1 MAPPPT
7 HLNAL
12 SARRMLDVFVA
23 RQPIFDRQDNLV
35 AYELLYRGNPTENRA
50 AGVSVTQMATDTL
63 VRTLLSMG
71 LDRVTGGKTAFIN
84 VTREV
89 LLSDQFQVLDPS
101 SVVIEL
107 LESIACDAETQPA
120 CASLVRRGY
129 TLALDD
135 FVYSPSYDPLL
146 RMARIVKL
154 DVLDRPMEELR
165 EVMDILEPF
174 RVSCLAERVENA
186 EVHAQ
191 CAALG
196 FELFQG
202 YFYARPE
209 ILSGRE
215 MPVQQA
221 NIIRLLNL
229 LRNPD
234 ASDPQIEDAFRA
246 DMVLSFKLLRIVNS
260 AALGGMGI
268 ESIKHAVQL
277 LGRGSLHRWL
287 SLLLVSSL
295 TTSNG
300 VHNELVT
307 MAMQRARFCE
317 LIAETRGRRRESG
330 ALFMVGLFSLL
341 DALLRKPMEEILAQV
356 DLTTELR
363 DVLLHRS
370 GPHASTLRLVEAYET
385 ACWDDVVTE
394 SGALGLPLSE
404 VPELYAQAVDWTRQ
418 RHDPLR

>member
-1 MAPPPT
+1 MIVYGEPPVRGDVHAHDSPRCQPNAP
-7 HLNAL
+7 
-12 SARRMLDVFVA
+12 
-23 RQPIFDRQDNLV
+23 
-35 AYELLYRGNPTENRA
+35 YELLYRGNPTENWA
-50 AGVSVTQMATDTL
+50 AGASASQMAADTL

-71 LDRVTGGKTAFIN
+71 MDRVTGGKTAFIN
-84 VTREV
+84 VSREV
-89 LLSDQFQVLDPS
+89 LLADQFQVLDPTR
-101 SVVIEL
+101 VVIEL
-107 LESIACDAETQPA
+107 LESIACDAETLPA
-120 CASLVRRGY
+120 SASLVKRGY

-135 FVYSPSYDPLL
+135 FVYSPAYDPLL
-146 RMARIVKL
+146 RLARIVKL

-165 EVMDILEPF
+165 EVMEILSPF
-174 RVSCLAERVENA
+174 RVHCLAERVENA

-215 MPVQQA
+215 MPVQA
-221 NIIRLLNL
+221 ASIIRLLNL

-234 ASDPQIEDAFRA
+234 ASDPQIEEAFRA
-246 DMVLSFKLLRIVNS
+246 DMLLSFKLLRIVNS

-317 LIAETRGRRRESG
+317 LIGETRLRRRESG

-341 DALLRKPMEEILAQV
+341 DALLRKPMEEILGQV
-356 DLTTELR
+356 DLTAELR
-363 DVLLHRS
+363 DVLLHRT
-370 GPHASTLRLVEAYET
+370 GPHAPTLRLVEAYET
-385 ACWDDVVTE
+385 ARWDDVVAE
-394 SGALGLPLSE
+394 STTLDLPLAD
-404 VPELYAQAVDWTRQ
+404 VPELYAQAVEWTLQ
-418 RHDPLR
+418 RNDPLR

>member
-1 MAPPPT
+1 
-7 HLNAL
+7 
-12 SARRMLDVFVA
+12 MLDVFVA
-23 RQPIFDRQDNLV
+23 RQPIFDRQDSLV

-50 AGVSVTQMATDTL
+50 AGVSATQMATDTL

-71 LDRVTGGKTAFIN
+71 LDRVTGGKTAFVN
-84 VTREV
+84 VSRDV
-89 LLSDQFQVLDPS
+89 LLSDQFQVLDPA

-107 LESIACDAETQPA
+107 LETIACDSETRPA
-120 CASLVRRGY
+120 CESLVRRGY

-146 RMARIVKL
+146 RLARIVKV
-154 DVLDRPMEELR
+154 DVLDQPVDELR
-165 EVMDILEPF
+165 EIMAILQPF
-174 RVSCLAERVENA
+174 RVRCLAERVENA

-191 CAALG
+191 CAELG

-268 ESIKHAVQL
+268 ESIKHAIQL

-307 MAMQRARFCE
+307 TAMQRARFCE

-341 DALLRKPMEEILAQV
+341 DALLGKPMDEILAQV
-356 DLTTELR
+356 DLAAELHE
-363 DVLLHRS
+363 VLLHRTGS
-370 GPHASTLRLVEAYET
+370 YAPVLRLVEAYET
-385 ACWDDVVTE
+385 ARWDDVVSE
-394 SGALGLPLSE
+394 SAALGLPLPE

-418 RHDPLR
+418 RDDPLR